1 MYPTQRS
8 KYPRHESRSRETISS
23 FPLFQDCKQGRANKT
38 TYTNFSQESLRL
50 YMIYKHIYMLYTS
63 HTSTPTIPVLSP
75 PRTYFTRSTTRM
87 ETSHTKPS
95 SKLTII
101 NITISSRLQ
110 CRDYP
115 YDRALGFPL
124 LSDPWR
130 TLVRAG
136 CTDLVSSRSD
146 RAYVF
151 CGGGDVIT
159 FYSHIK
165 NACPTR
171 WKTIRPW
178 YEPPDHNNFLNIQ
191 N

>member
-1 MYPTQRS
+1 MRAQIRQDARKNYPSVANMYPTQRS
-8 KYPRHESRSRETISS
+8 KYTRHESRSRETISS

-110 CRDYP
+110 CPDYP
-115 YDRALGFPL
+115 YDRTLGFPL
-124 LSDPWR
+124 FSDPWR
-130 TLVRAG
+130 TLVSVGNR
-136 CTDLVSSRSD
+136 LWL
-146 RAYVF
+146 F
-151 CGGGDVIT
+151 
-159 FYSHIK
+159 
-165 NACPTR
+165 
-171 WKTIRPW
+171 
-178 YEPPDHNNFLNIQ
+178 
-191 N
+191 